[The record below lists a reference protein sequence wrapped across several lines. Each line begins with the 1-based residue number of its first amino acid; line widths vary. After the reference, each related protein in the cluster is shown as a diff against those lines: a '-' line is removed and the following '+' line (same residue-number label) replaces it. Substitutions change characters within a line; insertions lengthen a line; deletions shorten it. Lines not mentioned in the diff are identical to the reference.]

1 MKENPAIPVN
11 SQESSWEKFTKKGEK
26 VEHHS
31 GSVLGG
37 ALLVAGTSI
46 GGGMLALPVLTSL
59 AGFLPSL
66 VVYFFCWIFM
76 ACTGLLFLEISQW
89 MKGEA
94 NLLSMAR
101 QTLGWAGQSFAWV
114 VYLFLFYCLTIAYI
128 VGCGNIVT
136 DLLQQRLPDW
146 AGPLVFLFFFA
157 PLILISTRWASHL
170 NIWLVGGLALSYFGF
185 VLLGF
190 QYVRPELLAH
200 RDWSFSL
207 RVLPIA
213 FTSFAYQGII
223 PTLASHMDHDPKR
236 IRKAILIGSFIP
248 LIAYVIWEG
257 LILGIVP
264 LEGEGGLKEA
274 WEKGQ
279 NAVHPLKYFIQNPA
293 VYGLGQA
300 FAFFAL
306 VTSFLGVSLGLRDF
320 LADGLKIRKNFMGK
334 LVLALFVF
342 IPPLIIAVSFPHIFL
357 IALDYAGGFGCALL
371 LGLLPIIMTWVG
383 RYRQHLPFS
392 PQLGGGKVVLL
403 LLGIFVGIEL
413 MGEVRQL
420 FIRLFS

>member
-1 MKENPAIPVN
+1 M
-11 SQESSWEKFTKKGEK
+11 QQR
-26 VEHHS
+26 S

-46 GGGMLALPVLTSL
+46 GGGMLALPVLTSE
-59 AGFLPSL
+59 AGFFPSL
-66 VVYFFCWIFM
+66 VIYFFCWIFM
-76 ACTGLLFLEISQW
+76 ACTGLLFLEVSQW

-94 NLLSMAR
+94 NILSMAR
-101 QTLGWAGQSFAWV
+101 KTLGRPGQYFAWV

-136 DLLQQRLPDW
+136 ELSQHHLPDW
-146 AGPLVFLFFFA
+146 AGSLVFLLFFA
-157 PLILISTRWASHL
+157 PLILISTQWASHL
-170 NIWLVGGLALSYFGF
+170 NIWLVIGLALSYLGF
-185 VLLGF
+185 VILGF
-190 QYVRPELLAH
+190 HYVRPELLAH
-200 RDWSFSL
+200 QNWSYSL

-223 PTLASHMDHDPKR
+223 PTLASHMDHEPKK

-248 LIAYVIWEG
+248 LIAYAIWQW
-257 LILGIVP
+257 LILGIIP

-274 WEKGQ
+274 SEKGL
-279 NAVHPLKYFIQNPA
+279 NAVQPLKYFIYNSA

-320 LADGLKIRKNFMGK
+320 LADGLRVRKNIKGK
-334 LVLALFVF
+334 LILALLVF
-342 IPPLIIAVSFPHIFL
+342 IPPLVIAMSYPHIFL

-371 LGLLPIIMTWVG
+371 LGLLPIIMAWVG
-383 RYRQHLPFS
+383 RYYQRLPFS
-392 PQLGGGKVVLL
+392 HQLGGGKGVLL
-403 LLGIFVGIEL
+403 LLGAFVVIEL
-413 MGEVRQL
+413 IGELKQL